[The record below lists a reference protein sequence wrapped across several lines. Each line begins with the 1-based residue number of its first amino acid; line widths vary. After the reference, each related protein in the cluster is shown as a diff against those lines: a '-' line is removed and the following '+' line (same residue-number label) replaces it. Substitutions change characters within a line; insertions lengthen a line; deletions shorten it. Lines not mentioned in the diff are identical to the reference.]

1 MGHWRW
7 LAFFQTI
14 IRGNYIVKNILISK
28 LSKAGLLVTS
38 TLASASAFAT
48 TSLPSGISEAFAKF
62 TTQISELETLAWP
75 ILISVTSAFVIIK
88 LFKRFVSKAT

>member
-1 MGHWRW
+1 M
-7 LAFFQTI
+7 
-14 IRGNYIVKNILISK
+14 KNILKSK
-28 LSKAGLLVTS
+28 LSKAGLLITS
-38 TLASASAFAT
+38 TFACASAFAT
-48 TSLPSGISEAFAKF
+48 TALPSGITEAFAKF